1 MALTALNLDA
11 PLLGKGSPVM
21 YLVMREKKKTEERM
35 AEERIKRFN
44 ILENKKN

>member
-21 YLVMREKKKTEERM
+21 YLVMREKKKLKKGWQ
-35 AEERIKRFN
+35 KRG
-44 ILENKKN
+44 LRDSTY